1 MIKKRL
7 EINFEQREVWRISHT
22 GNQAEIIQC
31 PVCRDVSQMI
41 PAEKLALFA
50 EISPRAIYRR
60 IERGELHFVETSGR
74 QVLVCLAS
82 FSEKGFLPPPL
93 LKGE

>member
-7 EINFEQREVWRISHT
+7 EINFEQREVWRISHSNKSET
-22 GNQAEIIQC
+22 AHC
-31 PVCRDVSQMI
+31 PVCGDVSQMI
-41 PAEKLALFA
+41 AAEKLALLA
-50 EISPRAIYRR
+50 EISPREIYRK
-60 IERGELHFVETSGR
+60 IEQGELHFVETSMK

-82 FSEKGFLPPPL
+82 FTNSSFLMPPS